1 MAARRWRTAWIN
13 PFMALVIVAMNIWQP
28 PRRPGDAIVWFAIL
42 ALGFL
47 FVAGAALLMVN
58 ARRRRN

>member
-1 MAARRWRTAWIN
+1 
-13 PFMALVIVAMNIWQP
+13 MALVIVAMNIWQP